1 MAGYDFLTMPKES
14 YGNHMFGWD
23 RLAATAE
30 INVKDLGH
38 MSKEIEVLKEALAEA
53 REAKH
58 RQIVLRAAA
67 QQASRDLEAA
77 MEKAN
82 EVAVRLNQGILSRYG
97 NRSEKLVEF
106 GLRPWRPRRPK
117 AAAEAPE
124 ADGNAAQSAPD
135 APKPRRK
142 RRS

>member
-30 INVKDLGH
+30 DNVQDLGH
-38 MSKEIEVLKEALAEA
+38 MSQEIDILKEALAEA

-58 RQIVLRAAA
+58 RQTVLRAAA
-67 QQASRDLEAA
+67 QQASRDLDAA

-82 EVAVRLNQGILSRYG
+82 EVAVRLNRGILSRYG
-97 NRSEKLVEF
+97 TRSEKLVEF

-117 AAAEAPE
+117 ATAEAPE
-124 ADGNAAQSAPD
+124 ATGDAAQSTPT
-135 APKPRRK
+135 APKPRRR